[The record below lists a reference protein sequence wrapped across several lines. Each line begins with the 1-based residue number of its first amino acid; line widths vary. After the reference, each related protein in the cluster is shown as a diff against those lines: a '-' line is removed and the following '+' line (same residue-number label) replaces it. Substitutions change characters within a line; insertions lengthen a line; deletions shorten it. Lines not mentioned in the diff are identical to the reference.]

1 MTKAALKRK
10 NARLIEKRDRMNEL
24 IEGNEQEIKELDSLE
39 SRELLEKFNIESE
52 ELAKLIYMRDKANKA
67 ALEAEDSEKP
77 KTGRRSKDQTAHIDE
92 TVRPWDEADEEAEPE
107 ETNETEETEAPAG
120 YDPLHMAMTRKEA

>member
-67 ALEAEDSEKP
+67 ALE
-77 KTGRRSKDQTAHIDE
+77 SKDQNAHTDE